1 MYLSKIILDRRLVP
15 LEELATL
22 FAQGH
27 TGHALA
33 WQVFSRSESQTRDFI
48 FREEW
53 ERDRFTLWT
62 VSQQEPGDWNGYLS
76 VESKPYNPR
85 LSVGQKLRFT
95 MRANATIAA
104 KQPGEKRGKRHD
116 IIMHAKQQLT
126 PDERR
131 RYDTQ
136 ELIQQVGF
144 DWLERQGERRGFSPM
159 GGAVLVDGYQQHAFR
174 KKPSK
179 KSRVQFSTLDFE
191 GILTVNDPDLFL
203 EALQNGIGSTRAYG
217 NGLMLI
223 RSL

>member
-33 WQVFSRSESQTRDFI
+33 WQVFSRGESQTRDFI

-76 VESKPYNPR
+76 VESMPYNPK
-85 LSVGQKLRFT
+85 LTVGQKLRFIV
-95 MRANATIAA
+95 RANATIAA

-131 RYDTQ
+131 KHDPQ

-144 DWLERQGERRGFSPM
+144 DWLERQGKQRGFSPVS
-159 GGAVLVDGYQQHAFR
+159 GAVCVEGYRQHTFS

-191 GILTVNDPDLFL
+191 GILTVNDPELFL

-217 NGLMLI
+217 NGLILI
-223 RSL
+223 KNL